1 MPGSKLS
8 MTTIQRVLLTI
19 PALALAATVQLR
31 GTQAQAPVPSGE
43 GMPDAPGKDVTVRA
57 CGICH
62 EARRAASLRLTRDGW
77 AEVIDGMMKRGARL
91 SDEDFKTVLDY
102 LSTQFAG
109 EAARPINVN
118 NAPQIDLESVAG
130 LLRSEAR
137 AVIQFREKNGPFK
150 SLDDLKKVPG
160 LDFSKID
167 SRRDFL
173 VAM

>member
-1 MPGSKLS
+1 MIEQDRVISAGIQSDDDF
-8 MTTIQRVLLTI
+8 TI
-19 PALALAATVQLR
+19 
-31 GTQAQAPVPSGE
+31 
-43 GMPDAPGKDVTVRA
+43 
-57 CGICH
+57 
-62 EARRAASLRLTRDGW
+62 
-77 AEVIDGMMKRGARL
+77 
-91 SDEDFKTVLDY
+91 VLDY